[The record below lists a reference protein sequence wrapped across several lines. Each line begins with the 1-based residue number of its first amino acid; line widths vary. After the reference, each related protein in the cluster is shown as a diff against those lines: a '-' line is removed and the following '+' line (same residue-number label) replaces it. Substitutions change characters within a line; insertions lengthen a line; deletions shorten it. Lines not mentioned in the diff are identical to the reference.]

1 MIQVKS
7 VIMMTIAVCLCIC
20 LYSQAISASNSPN
33 KYNNNSNLNSSDA
46 SICEKQTHGFETA
59 LGIPR
64 HLLTAISLTE
74 SGKWDKKNKALV
86 AWPWTIMAMGKGH
99 YLRTKQAA
107 IKKVIALKA
116 QGVKNIDVG
125 CMQINLFYHPNAFE
139 NLEAA
144 FDPERNV
151 GYAANF
157 LAALNQSTRSWSQA
171 TANYHSTRVSKNRR
185 YLNKV
190 LTLWKKVSKRKLKGS
205 IFRASPDPVYSDPKA
220 RSAQMAVLKSRFR
233 ARLQAERS
241 AKKPEKKKH
250 NLDAWRNGKFDT
262 GLLKAAIAKQRG
274 DRVRADKEY
283 LNKGKKSFKSRRK
296 SQLARWRRTREGSSF
311 RN

>member
-20 LYSQAISASNSPN
+20 LYSQAFSASNSPN

-125 CMQINLFYHPNAFE
+125 CMQINLF
-139 NLEAA
+139 
-144 FDPERNV
+144 
-151 GYAANF
+151 
-157 LAALNQSTRSWSQA
+157 
-171 TANYHSTRVSKNRR
+171 
-185 YLNKV
+185 
-190 LTLWKKVSKRKLKGS
+190 
-205 IFRASPDPVYSDPKA
+205 
-220 RSAQMAVLKSRFR
+220 
-233 ARLQAERS
+233 
-241 AKKPEKKKH
+241 
-250 NLDAWRNGKFDT
+250 
-262 GLLKAAIAKQRG
+262 
-274 DRVRADKEY
+274 
-283 LNKGKKSFKSRRK
+283 
-296 SQLARWRRTREGSSF
+296 
-311 RN
+311 